1 MRPQM
6 LYDLLSSSSEFRKYI
21 FRNLSCCFF
30 HLIYLFY
37 LRCWCVFLPFSHF
50 LSLVPITISAMES
63 GLISSALHRAINS
76 SPVIFL
82 FPLRAE
88 QSLFFVILTFGLML
102 FTRVMTHVWV
112 RPLSAITLFSASFTL
127 NMVTSC

>member
-37 LRCWCVFLPFSHF
+37 LRCWYVFLPFSHF
-50 LSLVPITISAMES
+50 PSLSVLIFTQKNFVDCRNDFSACNIPYKDFVQIGTVHINIGISAFNFRYQPF
-63 GLISSALHRAINS
+63 LLVVLLHKSN
-76 SPVIFL
+76 L
-82 FPLRAE
+82 D
-88 QSLFFVILTFGLML
+88 L
-102 FTRVMTHVWV
+102 FTV
-112 RPLSAITLFSASFTL
+112 
-127 NMVTSC
+127 VT